1 MYSGLLNLTFSINE
15 FIVKLGTFN
24 MLACLLMTMAVMTAD
39 SNSAIGSNGDNAIL
53 KVILFHPHNIS
64 VHEKKKK
71 CKGMTLIYYV
81 FYRLS
86 KPD

>member
-15 FIVKLGTFN
+15 FIAKLGTFN

-39 SNSAIGSNGDNAIL
+39 SNSAGSNGDNAIL

-64 VHEKKKK
+64 VHEKKQK
-71 CKGMTLIYYV
+71 CKGITLIYYV
-81 FYRLS
+81 FHRLS
-86 KPD
+86 KSD